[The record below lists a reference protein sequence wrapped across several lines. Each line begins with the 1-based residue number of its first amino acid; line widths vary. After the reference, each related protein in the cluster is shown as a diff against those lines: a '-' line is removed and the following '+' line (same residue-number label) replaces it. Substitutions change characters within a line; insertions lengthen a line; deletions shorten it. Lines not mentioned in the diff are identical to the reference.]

1 MKKVRDY
8 FHIDTKKKPFWL
20 GFTPRNLEQ
29 TTNKDSWTS
38 LITGEKMSEDLW
50 HSGEP
55 NNYDNL
61 KEFCSLIYLHPAV
74 NDVNCENYGSAM
86 VICETNA
93 F

>member
-20 GFTPRNLEQ
+20 GFVLQNSEEP
-29 TTNKDSWTS
+29 TNKDSWVS

-55 NNYDNL
+55 NNKDNL
-61 KEFCSLIYLHPAV
+61 KEFCALIYLHPAV